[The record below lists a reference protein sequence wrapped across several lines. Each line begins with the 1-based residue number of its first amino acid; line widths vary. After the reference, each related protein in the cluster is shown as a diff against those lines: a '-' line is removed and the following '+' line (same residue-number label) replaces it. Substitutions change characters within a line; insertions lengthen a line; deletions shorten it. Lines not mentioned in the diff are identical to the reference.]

1 MYGVN
6 HAFSTKT
13 VEKKKINAN
22 TVLIEKRRLSN

>member
-13 VEKKKINAN
+13 VEKKENKCQYSTNRKEKI
-22 TVLIEKRRLSN
+22 I